1 MPVLSCIYCI
11 FTTDIFLMPG
21 KSSVAQSS
29 RIDCT
34 LKLKIIADFESAEQV
49 VSIRHEHGI
58 LLQHLE
64 QLQLMNKK

>member
-1 MPVLSCIYCI
+1 
-11 FTTDIFLMPG
+11 MPG